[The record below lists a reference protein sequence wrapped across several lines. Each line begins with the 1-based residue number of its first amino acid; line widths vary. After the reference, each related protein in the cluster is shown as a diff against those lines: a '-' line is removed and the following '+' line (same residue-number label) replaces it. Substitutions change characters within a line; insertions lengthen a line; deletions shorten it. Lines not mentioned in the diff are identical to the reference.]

1 MSRVDAHLHFW
12 HLARGDYHWLTPE
25 LAPLY
30 RDFGPGDVN
39 AALDAANVG
48 QVVVVQAAAT
58 EAETCYLFELARD
71 DARIAGVVG
80 WVDFAAP
87 DAAARIG
94 ALVHAGGGVLK
105 GLRPMVQDITDVHWL
120 ASPA

>member
-30 RDFGPGDVN
+30 RDFGPHDVS
-39 AALDAANVG
+39 AALDAAAVD

-87 DAAARIG
+87 DGAGHRRRALAGQPRIG
-94 ALVHAGGGVLK
+94 CRLRCAAG
-105 GLRPMVQDITDVHWL
+105 
-120 ASPA
+120 A

>member
-12 HLARGDYHWLTPE
+12 RLARGDYHWLTPE

-30 RDFGPGDVN
+30 RDFGPDDIG
-39 AALDAANVG
+39 AALDAADVDR
-48 QVVVVQAAAT
+48 VVVVQAAAT

-80 WVDFAAP
+80 WS
-87 DAAARIG
+87 I
-94 ALVHAGGGVLK
+94 L
-105 GLRPMVQDITDVHWL
+105 LRPMPQHASAHWCVP
-120 ASPA
+120 AAACSRVCARWCRTSPTCTG